1 MIFGRHN
8 VKEVEEKDL
17 GAYNKSLFD
26 AKVRK
31 TTERAATRLGLIIRA
46 LGEFERACIA
56 FGDLDA
62 EPDIEFIAPATPSSA
77 REQKA
82 RYVRAVI
89 NEIASIRG
97 KIAIGAKPEY
107 QMLLYGEAMAKGFI
121 ESILKLNASF
131 KIVILGYGD
140 YLDEIKRAF
149 KSLEDLTNELGSLL
163 GLESAAFG
171 RFTRLSEEIEKLEA
185 IESEMGMVK
194 NEREALE
201 KMNTELTLSK
211 KQSEGGAHKGLS
223 LLNKE
228 LEDKEAKR
236 RALSNTMEALLKP
249 LERVARKHDNESND
263 KFRLEDV
270 IERPFE
276 AINEQ
281 TYPKIV
287 KSLNELAGKVYE
299 YESEQKSAE
308 MAESAIKR
316 VLGTD
321 LLQIANNY
329 STIVKEEAF
338 TREQINMLK
347 MEESSEQSAEAA
359 KREIDQRIELYK
371 SREEELGKAVDALKA
386 SITNLFFE
394 YYKEEIKIR

>member
-31 TTERAATRLGLIIRA
+31 TTERAAARLGLVIRA
-46 LGEFERACIA
+46 LDEFERACIA

-77 REQKA
+77 KEQKA
-82 RYVRAVI
+82 RYARAVT
-89 NEIASIRG
+89 NEIASARG

-107 QMLLYGEAMAKGFI
+107 QMLLHCESMAKGLI

-140 YLDEIKRAF
+140 YLYEIKRAF

-163 GLESAAFG
+163 DLESATFG
-171 RFTRLSEEIEKLEA
+171 GFTRLSEEIEKLEA
-185 IESEMGMVK
+185 IEGEIVKMK

-201 KMNTELTLSK
+201 KMNIELTLSK
-211 KQSEGGAHKGLS
+211 KSGGGARKGLS

-249 LERVARKHDNESND
+249 LERVARKHDHESNG
-263 KFRLEDV
+263 KFRLVDV

-281 TYPKIV
+281 TYPKII
-287 KSLNELAGKVYE
+287 KSLNELVEKVHE
-299 YESEQKSAE
+299 YELEQKSAE

-316 VLGTD
+316 VLSTD

-329 STIVKEEAF
+329 STIVKEEAS
-338 TREQINMLK
+338 TREQINILK

-359 KREIDQRIELYK
+359 KREMNQRIEFYR